1 MSILNIIKKSLINAG
16 LAALYVFILTFIM
29 SNNKSIPKG
38 APEFLIGMGMLLIFV
53 ISATIMGYLVL
64 GKPILMYLDGA
75 KKEAVKLFYLTVT
88 WLILIAVTIF
98 SCLVLLKQ

>member
-1 MSILNIIKKSLINAG
+1 MSLSKIVKTSLIDAVSS
-16 LAALYVFILTFIM
+16 ALYVFTLSLLM
-29 SNNKSIPKG
+29 SNNQTIFKG
-38 APEFLIGMGMLLIFV
+38 APEFLIGVAMLLVFV

-88 WLILIAVTIF
+88 WLILIAIIIF
-98 SCLVLLKQ
+98 ISLALF